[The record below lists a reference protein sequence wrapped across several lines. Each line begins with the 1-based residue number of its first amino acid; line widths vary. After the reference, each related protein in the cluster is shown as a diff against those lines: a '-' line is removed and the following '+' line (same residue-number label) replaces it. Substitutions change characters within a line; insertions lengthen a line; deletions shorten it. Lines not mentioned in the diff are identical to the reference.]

1 MNDREKLRSES
12 LNLLRFPL
20 AIIILI
26 IHVFSSEDFVFHG
39 QLYTA
44 DSTPIFKEF
53 NYFIDGFVRGRSVPI
68 YYFISGYVFFVG
80 ISLTKEIYF
89 KKLQNRIKS
98 LFIPYII
105 WNTVAILLG
114 LMCFLPIFHRFFPN
128 LNNISI
134 DLSPSSILYCYWDRS
149 YGIFKS
155 IQEGVEYIPTTC
167 FPEDKP
173 LWFLRDLMIVVLT
186 TPIIY
191 WLLKHTRHYFVLFLG
206 LLWFTLGL
214 FGDFLHLSQL
224 VVAYFYFTFG
234 AYMSINKK
242 DMLVEFGKYRRLS
255 VILYVLL
262 SLLFVA
268 MLHICPIVNRVIHQ
282 LNIFVG
288 LIFAYN
294 MASWLL
300 EKDICKPNKFLA
312 SASFFIYVTHTLICT
327 YILKLHFFIFTPT
340 TDAIKFFVYTS
351 TVLITTSSLLLSFWL
366 LREYAPNVLKVIAG
380 RK

>member
-1 MNDREKLRSES
+1 
-12 LNLLRFPL
+12 
-20 AIIILI
+20 
-26 IHVFSSEDFVFHG
+26 
-39 QLYTA
+39 
-44 DSTPIFKEF
+44 
-53 NYFIDGFVRGRSVPI
+53 
-68 YYFISGYVFFVG
+68 
-80 ISLTKEIYF
+80 
-89 KKLQNRIKS
+89 
-98 LFIPYII
+98 
-105 WNTVAILLG
+105 
-114 LMCFLPIFHRFFPN
+114 
-128 LNNISI
+128 
-134 DLSPSSILYCYWDRS
+134 
-149 YGIFKS
+149 
-155 IQEGVEYIPTTC
+155 
-167 FPEDKP
+167 
-173 LWFLRDLMIVVLT
+173 MIVVLT